1 MQIDGPFT
9 VNIIENSDSQ
19 TRELHLGFTPQYR
32 ALELNVQLKQYK
44 DYIVQLQDDILKTN
58 DDANRQGMLTIQQI
72 AEQLLP
78 HLEAGEIPLD
88 ETIIIEM
95 GPTSPFDNLLSGAT
109 LK

>member
-9 VNIIENSDSQ
+9 IQMIDNADSA
-19 TRELHLGFTPQYR
+19 TRELHLGFTAQFQQLDSEKQLQQYR
-32 ALELNVQLKQYK
+32 QY
-44 DYIVQLQDDILKTN
+44 ITQLQNDIAKTDDE
-58 DDANRQGMLTIQQI
+58 ANRQGMLTIQQV

-78 HLEAGEIPLD
+78 HMEQQEIPLD

-95 GPTSPFDNLLSGAT
+95 GPTSPFDDLLNGAI